1 MLLCCVPGEQQ
12 GGAGAQWADQVH
24 GQLPPLV
31 VGQREASLHVL
42 QGADVLGPAPAG
54 VHTLAEDQLVADVP
68 AGWTGGGGGGGGLGF
83 IVRWLQAALAQNCRA
98 NLHEELNS

>member
-1 MLLCCVPGEQQ
+1 MCWRWVVLCCVALHCVPGEQQ

-42 QGADVLGPAPAG
+42 QGADVLGPPPAG
-54 VHTLAEDQLVADVP
+54 VHALAEHQLVPDVP
-68 AGWTGGGGGGGGLGF
+68 AGWTGGGGGGWGSRGSY
-83 IVRWLQAALAQNCRA
+83 C
-98 NLHEELNS
+98 